1 MIVTAWLPSLILGLS
16 YSLFFLIKK
25 VTKKSRQ
32 ISRPAGLR
40 RICRASAQVTEL
52 LNRSFTRSSYFHPLE
67 CSWSHSTTVVNVAA
81 KLRKYCRRCIFRL
94 KFFCLNAQA
103 QGKKWGA
110 GNFPQFNFVNHFFL
124 AKNLLIVLNDSFV
137 FIGVTHTAQCLR
149 IKEVSWSCYLF
160 VSKVINRIMFL
171 TADFGR
177 GDDQPQAVSAS
188 KSAVLSLL
196 LSLHKQRK

>member
-1 MIVTAWLPSLILGLS
+1 MASSHSLQVDTT
-16 YSLFFLIKK
+16 Y
-25 VTKKSRQ
+25 RQ
-32 ISRPAGLR
+32 IIKLALP
-40 RICRASAQVTEL
+40 I
-52 LNRSFTRSSYFHPLE
+52 SFAML
-67 CSWSHSTTVVNVAA
+67 
-81 KLRKYCRRCIFRL
+81 I
-94 KFFCLNAQA
+94 
-103 QGKKWGA
+103 
-110 GNFPQFNFVNHFFL
+110 PQFNFVNHFFL